1 MGEANVTTV
10 TGNCALHD
18 ERYHFLPVSEASI
31 GAALGPGHFTARGD
45 VFSDDTAPATCGVP
59 VSGECDYLDD
69 DGVRRIAF
77 GLDNRALP
85 YSSWDNARRVQRDDG
100 RATPLP
106 GVDGYLI
113 VEDVTDLDGS
123 VAQQA
128 VAVLFD
134 GDRLV
139 SVDILVPST
148 GVDSGARAEELV
160 REALASFSKPM
171 ASAAATI
178 AGAES

>member
-1 MGEANVTTV
+1 MTTV

-31 GAALGPGHFTARGD
+31 GSVLGPGHFTARGD
-45 VFSDDTAPATCGVP
+45 VFSDDTAAETRGVP
-59 VSGECDYLDD
+59 LSGECDYLDD

-77 GLDNRALP
+77 GLDNRTLP
-85 YSSWDNARRVQRDDG
+85 YSSWDNARRVQRDDD
-100 RATPLP
+100 RAAPIP
-106 GVDGYLI
+106 GADGYLI

-128 VAVLFD
+128 IAVLFD

-139 SVDILVPST
+139 SVDILVPTT
-148 GVDSGARAEELV
+148 GVDSGARAGDLV
-160 REALASFSKPM
+160 REALTSFSKPM

-178 AGAES
+178 AGAGS